1 MCIVVYVP
9 RAATTSIVCV
19 RDGVRGCFGDVL
31 DELVWVMLGCDVTWR
46 SERAMMVC
54 ASSARVYGLGAE
66 MSWSGLA
73 YLAVPDCRSKVRI
86 VL

>member
-46 SERAMMVC
+46 SEREMTVC
-54 ASSARVYGLGAE
+54 V
-66 MSWSGLA
+66 
-73 YLAVPDCRSKVRI
+73 
-86 VL
+86 